1 MYVGRFSDVTR
12 FESPKQSVTP
22 RLHVCWSCDGADRS
36 EAGAD
41 VGVRRQLRHRVRSHP
56 PRELSYSNIYWKVTF
71 FYCADSSDIHTY
83 TGRHVYYNDSYIWVS
98 DIQPG
103 FFLHCDWSFSLS
115 VRLKKG
121 GGGVSA

>member
-1 MYVGRFSDVTR
+1 M
-12 FESPKQSVTP
+12 
-22 RLHVCWSCDGADRS
+22 
-36 EAGAD
+36 
-41 VGVRRQLRHRVRSHP
+41 
-56 PRELSYSNIYWKVTF
+56 TF
-71 FYCADSSDIHTY
+71 FYCADSSEIHTY

-121 GGGVSA
+121 EGGFLHKFGFILDNAANLNF